1 MKKNNPTFEGTREA
15 FKHLLSTPM
24 WYYDVTIKGKKVT
37 AQNASQIKR
46 RFEGSDD
53 KKITQDYMEEILLQK
68 GYTIKSNTIWSLGSV
83 TTEDSLDK
91 AIEFVKSSFSNSN
104 VGEFMLLGDVSE
116 LIKILTGK
124 TVDVKQLT
132 GS

>member
-1 MKKNNPTFEGTREA
+1 MKKNIPTFEGTREA
-15 FKHLLSTPM
+15 FKHLLSIPM
-24 WYYDVTIKGKKVT
+24 WYHDVVIKGKKVT
-37 AQNASQIKR
+37 ATNASQIKR

-91 AIEFVKSSFSNSN
+91 AIEYVKSSFSNSN

-124 TVDVKQLT
+124 SVDIKQLT